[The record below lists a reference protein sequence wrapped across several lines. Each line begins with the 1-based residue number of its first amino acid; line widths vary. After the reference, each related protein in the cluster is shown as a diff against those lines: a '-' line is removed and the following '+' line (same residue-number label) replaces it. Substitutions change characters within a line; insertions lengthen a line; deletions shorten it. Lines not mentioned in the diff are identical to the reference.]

1 MHLCKLR
8 MMRMALTELPE
19 QILLLGIGCL
29 LEAGFLAA
37 VGTRTGL
44 LRQPQVMENLLARLG
59 RLHPQ
64 QVQLEPLRTD
74 QARVRQGLSLQAEE
88 VAVASHLET
97 VLQTV
102 APEERDREC
111 GEDQVNCR
119 VARRDHLEEAE
130 AQEMQPGPMFTSEV
144 PEVEVVLRASR
155 MLRVP
160 VDMEGRME
168 PVEVAEVPP
177 SMAIIQAQEEQ
188 AEMVLLL

>member
-8 MMRMALTELPE
+8 MMRMAPTELPE

-59 RLHPQ
+59 RLHLQ

-74 QARVRQGLSLQAEE
+74 QVRVRQGLFQQAEE
-88 VAVASHLET
+88 VAVESHLET

-111 GEDQVNCR
+111 GEDQANYL
-119 VARRDHLEEAE
+119 VARQDQQEVAE
-130 AQEMQPGPMFTSEV
+130 AMEMQPGPMFTSEV

-155 MLRVP
+155 LLRVP
-160 VDMEGRME
+160 VEMEGRME
-168 PVEVAEVPP
+168 PAEVVV
-177 SMAIIQAQEEQ
+177 
-188 AEMVLLL
+188 VLL